1 MSDYTAVLETIKD
14 LAGNL
19 ATLHQQAVL
28 DYTPIVD
35 AIVRSPNPDVR
46 HIERTLDG
54 LLDFC
59 GHEPALQL
67 YKMLCR
73 RYFLIDPTA
82 TVQYIYAYREMWDSE
97 EGLQ

>member
-1 MSDYTAVLETIKD
+1 MNDYTAMIETIKG
-14 LAGNL
+14 LVGNL
-19 ATLHQQAVL
+19 ATLNQQAVL

-59 GHEPALQL
+59 GHEPALHL
-67 YKMLCR
+67 YKKLCR
-73 RYFLIDPTA
+73 RYFLIDPAA
-82 TVQYIYAYREMWDSE
+82 TVQYVHAYREMWDSE